1 MTFGEW
7 ARRRVVR
14 LGKNMAWLARE
25 VGTSQSTL
33 VKWRAGSMPRVDYF
47 IGVCAAIA
55 RESNVSTMEII
66 TEAIEVLGIYEGNTD
81 SYKEAKSAKRSHR

>member
-1 MTFGEW
+1 
-7 ARRRVVR
+7 
-14 LGKNMAWLARE
+14 
-25 VGTSQSTL
+25 
-33 VKWRAGSMPRVDYF
+33 MPRVDYF

-81 SYKEAKSAKRSHR
+81 SYKEAKSTQRSHR